1 MTAALLLLFLVVVI
15 VSATLAVV
23 RVVALD
29 GYHRQPTRTH
39 GSRFP

>member
-15 VSATLAVV
+15 VSAALAVV

-29 GYHRQPTRTH
+29 GYRRQPTRTL